1 MNLNQIE
8 KKKRYQK
15 QKRII
20 EEAKTEAI
28 ENMQKIIDRGLSSQ
42 MELVMLLVL
51 HDKFGFGS
59 ERCAK
64 ALVAFEEL
72 WADVGDKHLSLDD
85 IEEVVKAEIGIEM
98 TEDTIFQTD
107 KKGNKKLLGLCDYG
121 LAFYF
126 HRAV

>member
-1 MNLNQIE
+1 MDLNQIE

-51 HDKFGFGS
+51 HDKFGFGP

-64 ALVAFEEL
+64 ALVAFEQL
-72 WADVGDKHLSLDD
+72 WADVGDKHLCLDD

-107 KKGNKKLLGLCDYG
+107 KKGNKKLLWSNENT
-121 LAFYF
+121 
-126 HRAV
+126 

>member
-20 EEAKTEAI
+20 EEAKTEDI

-51 HDKFGFGS
+51 HDKFGFGP

-64 ALVAFEEL
+64 ALVAFEQYSGHDENIIIY
-72 WADVGDKHLSLDD
+72 GESHF
-85 IEEVVKAEIGIEM
+85 EE
-98 TEDTIFQTD
+98 D
-107 KKGNKKLLGLCDYG
+107 L
-121 LAFYF
+121 
-126 HRAV
+126 

>member
-20 EEAKTEAI
+20 EEAK
-28 ENMQKIIDRGLSSQ
+28 
-42 MELVMLLVL
+42 
-51 HDKFGFGS
+51 
-59 ERCAK
+59 
-64 ALVAFEEL
+64 ALVAFEQL
-72 WADVGDKHLSLDD
+72 WADVGDKHLCLDD

-107 KKGNKKLLGLCDYG
+107 KKGNKKLLWSNEDT
-121 LAFYF
+121 
-126 HRAV
+126 

>member
-20 EEAKTEAI
+20 EEAKTEV
-28 ENMQKIIDRGLSSQ
+28 DRGLSSQ

-107 KKGNKKLLGLCDYG
+107 KKGNKKLLWSNENT
-121 LAFYF
+121 
-126 HRAV
+126 

>member
-8 KKKRYQK
+8 KRKRYQK

-28 ENMQKIIDRGLSSQ
+28 ENMQKVINNGLGSQ

-51 HDKFGFGS
+51 HDKFGFGP

-64 ALVAFEEL
+64 ALVAFE
-72 WADVGDKHLSLDD
+72 
-85 IEEVVKAEIGIEM
+85 
-98 TEDTIFQTD
+98 
-107 KKGNKKLLGLCDYG
+107 
-121 LAFYF
+121 
-126 HRAV
+126 

>member
-8 KKKRYQK
+8 KRKRYQK

-20 EEAKTEAI
+20 EEAKNEAI

-59 ERCAK
+59 ERCTK
-64 ALVAFEEL
+64 AVVAFEQL

-85 IEEVVKAEIGIEM
+85 IEEVVKSEIGIEM

-107 KKGNKKLLGLCDYG
+107 KKGNKKLLWSNENT
-121 LAFYF
+121 
-126 HRAV
+126 